1 MVSVSVLVLFDSQ
14 DSGVQ
19 GFCLFLPILHFAI
32 LHFFNFRDMVTKKKQ
47 SSNLPPPFLNHWV
60 KLPKNFWGEAWAK
73 NEYRPGYKKMFDV
86 LQLHGFKKGGAG
98 HADSYLFK
106 LGNEE
111 EFHLP
116 RLELVG
122 FDKNGLVSGTSIA
135 VVCWLTVKR
144 SNSPFFAAD
153 KPAEGQDEDEAKNSG
168 KNPRKRS
175 RQAISGHLFLPC
187 YTNEYVVDYLVCF
200 RTISLSHVDLPI
212 PLFLHPFFHS
222 MPAFALAS
230 ALVEHWHTVQTH

>member
-1 MVSVSVLVLFDSQ
+1 MLFDSQ
-14 DSGVQ
+14 DSGVK
-19 GFCLFLPILHFAI
+19 GFCLFFAHFALSI
-32 LHFFNFRDMVTKKKQ
+32 LHFFISHNRETKKKQ
-47 SSNLPPPFLNHWV
+47 SANLPPSLLNHWV

-73 NEYRPGYKKMFDV
+73 NEYRPRYKKMFDV

-153 KPAEGQDEDEAKNSG
+153 KPE
-168 KNPRKRS
+168 KRDKTKTK
-175 RQAISGHLFLPC
+175 P
-187 YTNEYVVDYLVCF
+187 
-200 RTISLSHVDLPI
+200 
-212 PLFLHPFFHS
+212 
-222 MPAFALAS
+222 
-230 ALVEHWHTVQTH
+230 